1 MLTDAALLFLLIS
14 LNGVLAL
21 SEIAVVGSRRAR
33 LLQLADGGSAGA
45 ARALQLAAE
54 PTRFLSTVQVGITCL
69 GILSGAIGQA
79 TVAGRLRGLLEQVPA
94 LQAVA
99 GPLSVALM
107 VVLLTYVSLIVGE
120 LAPKRL
126 ALTRPE
132 AFASAMARPMQLL
145 SVVSGPLVSLLTLST
160 DSLLKLFRIRTV
172 PEPSVSP
179 EEIKVLIDQGA
190 EEGVFKPSEQE
201 LVTNV
206 LNLGGRTVAAIH
218 TPRSDI
224 AFLDIRDPIHP
235 DPAKTEALS
244 HTIVPVCDGGL
255 EHVLG
260 FVRSTRVLSALCQGT
275 AIDLRALADPPLFV
289 PHTMSL
295 MRLLE
300 HFKRSHQPIALVV
313 DEFGDVDG
321 LVSLMDVVSAIVGE
335 LPGEPGEEAA
345 VVRRADGSWLVDGT
359 ADVDAIERAVG
370 EEAAALADDATPA
383 RYRTLAG
390 LAMLTLG
397 RVPRTG
403 DTFKRGSYR
412 IEIVDMDG
420 RRVDRILLTREPGS
434 LPPGPETPSARDGG

>member
-1 MLTDAALLFLLIS
+1 MLNNSVLLLLLIA
-14 LNGVLAL
+14 LNGILAL

-33 LLQLADGGSAGA
+33 LQQLADDGSVGA

-69 GILSGAIGQA
+69 GILSGAIGEA
-79 TVAGRLRGLLEQVPA
+79 TIATQLRGTLEQVPA

-99 GPLSVALM
+99 GPLSVAVM
-107 VVLLTYVSLIVGE
+107 VVVLTYVSLIVGE
-120 LAPKRL
+120 LVPKRL

-145 SVVSGPLVSLLTLST
+145 SVISRPVVYILTLST
-160 DSLLKLFRIRTV
+160 DSLLRLFRIRTV
-172 PEPSVSP
+172 PGPSVSA
-179 EEIKVLIDQGA
+179 EEIKVLIGQGT
-190 EEGVFKPSEQE
+190 EEGVFEPSERE

-206 LNLGGRTVAAIH
+206 LNLDERTVAEIL

-224 AFLDIRDPIHP
+224 VFLDVRQPLEASR
-235 DPAKTEALS
+235 AKIEGQD
-244 HTIVPVCDGGL
+244 HTIVPLCDGGL

-260 FVRSTRVLSALCQGT
+260 FARSTRVLSALCRTT
-275 AIDLRALADPPLFV
+275 AIDLQAIAEPPLFV
-289 PHTMSL
+289 PQTLSL

-300 HFKRSHQPIALVV
+300 HFKRSHQPVALVV

-321 LVSLMDVVSAIVGE
+321 LVSLMDVVSAIVGD
-335 LPGEPGEEAA
+335 LPGEPGEESPI
-345 VVRRADGSWLVDGT
+345 VRRADGSWLVEGT
-359 ADVDAIERAVG
+359 TDVDTVARGVG
-370 EEAAALADDATPA
+370 DEADALTDDATPP

-397 RVPRTG
+397 RLPRTG
-403 DTFKRGSYR
+403 DSFRRGPFR

-420 RRVDRILLTREPGS
+420 RRVDQVLVTREPVS
-434 LPPGPETPSARDGG
+434 LPRNAEPPSKGNA